1 MMTTYKRVNDSLE
14 LEIYGQISGDEYIAV
29 GFTPDD
35 KMVHIVLTITSPSKA
50 SLALSVVVRL
60 CVKL

>member
-35 KMVHIVLTITSPSKA
+35 KMVHIVLTITYIS
-50 SLALSVVVRL
+50 
-60 CVKL
+60 